1 MPTTAH
7 RTARTLPL
15 ALFLLVTAT
24 SAGASID
31 AIAAPARVSDDA
43 RRATQSPDARA
54 LVRTALDRIGGA
66 SWSAIASFESA
77 ATVQSA
83 MGDGRIEFQFVAP
96 DARRL
101 VQTMPGGKASV
112 ELGCVGST
120 AWMGEPGR
128 MQAVD
133 PRMAEEL
140 AGGGDLLTL
149 VRSIDTRFTDFRLVG
164 KDTVE
169 GVNCYRISMRPA
181 QSPAPESRWTL
192 FINAAD
198 ATIVGLDVP
207 PPPQD
212 LAPNAPVQGG
222 QTIRLRRWEPVERP
236 VPRTAQTANAKAE
249 PAVAAPKLAA
259 FREATVTTAGMKV
272 DLVYTTVAVDTL
284 GKGAITPPDLPDTAN
299 SGQAA
304 PG

>member
-1 MPTTAH
+1 M
-7 RTARTLPL
+7 L
-15 ALFLLVTAT
+15 
-24 SAGASID
+24 
-31 AIAAPARVSDDA
+31 
-43 RRATQSPDARA
+43 RATNASNRILPVAAFIVATTCIPGAPIHAVGAPSFLASPTPFDPPELDAGT
-54 LVRTALDRIGGA
+54 LVRTALDKIGGK
-66 SWSAIASFESA
+66 SWDAITSYESV
-77 ATVQSA
+77 ATVASA

-101 VQTMPGGKASV
+101 VQTMPGGTNRL
-112 ELGCVGST
+112 ELGCVGAT
-120 AWMGEPGR
+120 AWMGEPGKAR
-128 MQAVD
+128 AVD

-164 KDTVE
+164 RDTVE

-272 DLVYTTVAVDTL
+272 DLVYTKVAVDTL
-284 GKGAITPPDLPDTAN
+284 GKGAITPPDLSDTAN